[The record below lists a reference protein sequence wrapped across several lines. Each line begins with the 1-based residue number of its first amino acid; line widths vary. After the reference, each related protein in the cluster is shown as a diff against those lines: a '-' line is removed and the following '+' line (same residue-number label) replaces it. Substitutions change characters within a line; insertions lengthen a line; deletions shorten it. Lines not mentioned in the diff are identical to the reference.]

1 MIFKLLSEAYLVE
14 RFTFDELWDR
24 YKNKLLASNIDREFF
39 EQCLKEYDPTADKQ
53 SSGTAG
59 EYAEFITRILV
70 KEGVRALNTGIYEI
84 ELPSQYEGLIT
95 IPDTLNFKQLLT
107 EFDKNKM
114 FFKIRDI
121 NRYQS
126 TQELADAFSTI
137 ELSKK
142 QIQKLRRSTM
152 LDNKVVFVGKN
163 YTVFN
168 PQTWEAMSSFA
179 TLSGWCDAD
188 TRPEYGRVMF
198 DKYAPTYVLVP
209 NSQLNGTTPV
219 AIDKRKNWIQI
230 APVNSESYGYGYY
243 NGEQDKEKVSRTL
256 LTLTSGEWLEANADV
271 VKAVETEVD
280 NNYPLLQAG
289 IVGIDENSDV
299 QSITLSTDDFFID
312 LGWHIPSDKVLAM
325 RYIVTTEDGASHPI
339 PRSALN
345 AITNTG
351 NFATV
356 FITTVVTEGLLD
368 ISSLNTNQ
376 ALSEYSGQ
384 LIQVMHP
391 LVIKSLNT
399 NFVKFDEKS
408 VTLKFPTDELL
419 AMAPSSRIKRP
430 QDAPLQYVML
440 SCFVRHYKFPDM
452 PKFLEP
458 ETWVKNYIK
467 NNTN

>member
-14 RFTFDELWDR
+14 RFTFDELWNR

-70 KEGVRALNTGIYEI
+70 KEGVRALNRGTYEI

-95 IPDTLNFKQLLT
+95 VPDTLNFKQLLT

-137 ELSKK
+137 EISKK

-152 LDNKVVFVGKN
+152 LNNKVVFVGKN

-230 APVNSESYGYGYY
+230 APVKNESYGYGYY
-243 NGEQDKEKVSRTL
+243 NGKQNKERVSHTL
-256 LTLTSGEWLEANADV
+256 LTLTSDEWLEANADV

-289 IVGIDENSDV
+289 IVGIDEDADV
-299 QSITLSTDDFFID
+299 QLITLSTDDFFNGLHWD
-312 LGWHIPSDKVLAM
+312 MPLNKLLAM
-325 RYIVTTEDGASHPI
+325 RYIITTEDGASNPI
-339 PRSALN
+339 PRGVLN

-368 ISSLNTNQ
+368 ISSLNIDQ
-376 ALSEYSGQ
+376 ALSEYSDQ
-384 LIQVMHP
+384 FLQVMRP
-391 LVIKSLNT
+391 LEIKSLNT
-399 NFVKFDEKS
+399 NFVKFDGKS
-408 VTLKFPTDELL
+408 VTLKFPTEEVI
-419 AMAPSSRIKRP
+419 AMAPSSRIERP
-430 QDAPLQYVML
+430 QDAPLQDVML
-440 SCFVRHYKFPDM
+440 SCFARHYKFPDM

-467 NNTN
+467 NNSN